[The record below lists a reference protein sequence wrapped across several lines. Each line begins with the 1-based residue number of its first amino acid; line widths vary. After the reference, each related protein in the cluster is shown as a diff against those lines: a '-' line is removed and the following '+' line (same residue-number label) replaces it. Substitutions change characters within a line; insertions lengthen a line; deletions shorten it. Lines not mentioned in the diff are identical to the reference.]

1 MQNILIQKGRL
12 IINSMRLHRFF
23 LALVFF
29 PLPIVAHAEA
39 LMHHEIRV
47 ELSPES
53 NRLRVVD
60 KMLLPPSVRPDEAG
74 KFHFLLH
81 EGLNPKALTAGVTL
95 EMIPQTSDPLASQS
109 KISDLSPSPLSAT
122 VSIAHYTL
130 TLPIGLRQVILSY
143 EGEIYHPLTGGT
155 PSSGGE
161 QDTPGIVSD
170 EGIFLSGESAWYPNF
185 YNALMTF
192 SLDIV
197 LPQKWHA
204 VSQGERTEN
213 RSEGNLRRV
222 RWESPEPQEEI
233 FIVGGEWTEYQRQAG
248 RVLTM
253 AFLKTPDHGLAN
265 RYLKATEQYL
275 DMYQKLLG
283 PYPYKKFALVENFWE
298 TGYGMPSFTLLG
310 SKVLRLPFILNTSY
324 PHEILHNWWGNGVYV
339 DRVHGNW
346 SEGLTT
352 YLADFLLQ
360 EQKGMGKEARLAY
373 LQKYASSVSADQD
386 FPLSEF
392 QSRTDTASQAIG
404 YGKTLF
410 LLHMF
415 RQSLGD
421 ETFIKALR
429 TFFHENRF
437 KQVSFEALSHAFS
450 RAAQKDL
457 RPEFMQWVQRK
468 GAPRI
473 RAKNIR
479 SEKTVQGYLL
489 KATLEQQQ
497 WGPAWSVTIP
507 IAITLEGQKESFQTK
522 IVMDE
527 KEIEVSL
534 SLPARPIRLKIDPE
548 YDLFRRLH
556 PTEMPPS
563 LGKAMNAEST
573 LILLPA
579 TASVSLRIEYQKFA
593 RSMEKD
599 HPDKVEIAWDNE
611 YEALPEDRS
620 VWLMGWEN
628 RFQKTILKQLR
639 RFGVSTNSAMTRIG
653 DTQVPRRGHGLVLTA
668 SHPKHAKLSLTW
680 IASDHAPSIPILAQK
695 LPHYGSFGYLAF
707 RGPAVKNVEK
717 GRWPPVG
724 SPMSI
729 RIKQGDGKWIKEKPA
744 TLIIRQAL
752 TSTSPLFSEERM
764 RQDIAYLSGDQLKG
778 RGFGTPELD
787 HAAEYIASEF
797 RKAGLSPAD
806 DAGRSFL
813 QQWKNIN
820 KGVGSGLALKN
831 VVGIL
836 PGSTPGLANEYIVI
850 GAHYDHLGFGW
861 PRVHEGDESKLHPG
875 ANGNAS
881 GVALLLEL
889 ARLLKADKPLKRSI
903 LFVAFTAKEV
913 GLRGSEHMVFD
924 RKSTPLGRITGML
937 NLDTVGQLR
946 ENRLYVFGA
955 GSSREWPPILRRAG
969 FDTGIQVSSF
979 PETIGSSDH
988 LSFIKAGIPAIQFF
1002 TGNSPEIDRPTDT
1015 LEKIDL
1021 PGMVSVGRVVKEV
1034 LSVLANR
1041 PLSLSHIPAQ
1051 KDPPALIW
1059 ERRTQRDP

>member
-1 MQNILIQKGRL
+1 MLNR
-12 IINSMRLHRFF
+12 MRIPGF
-23 LALVFF
+23 LFALVFLF
-29 PLPIVAHAEA
+29 LPGLVYAEA
-39 LMHHEIRV
+39 LIHHEIRV
-47 ELSPES
+47 VFSPDAH
-53 NRLRVVD
+53 RLQVVD
-60 KMLLPPSVRPDEAG
+60 QISLPPSVRPDETG
-74 KFHFLLH
+74 QFHFLLH
-81 EGLNPKALTAGVTL
+81 AGLNPHSLTQGVTIQEVPQIPKQGMTPSETPDL
-95 EMIPQTSDPLASQS
+95 ERPL
-109 KISDLSPSPLSAT
+109 LS
-122 VSIAHYTL
+122 VSVPMTRYAI

-143 EGEIYHPLTGGT
+143 EGEIHHPLTAEKLV
-155 PSSGGE
+155 SAGE
-161 QDTPGIVSD
+161 QETPGLISA
-170 EGIFLSGESAWYPNF
+170 EGIFLSGESLWYPYF

-192 SLDIV
+192 SLEIL
-197 LPQKWHA
+197 LPHPWNA

-213 RSEGNLRRV
+213 QTEGKMRRV

-253 AFLKTPDHGLAN
+253 AFLKTPDRGLAQ
-265 RYLKATEQYL
+265 RYLEATEQYL
-275 DMYQKLLG
+275 EMYQKLLG
-283 PYPYKKFALVENFWE
+283 PYPYTKFALVENFWE

-339 DRVHGNW
+339 DRTQGNW

-373 LQKYASSVSADQD
+373 LQKYANSVSKDQD

-392 QSRTDTASQAIG
+392 QSRTDAASQAIG
-404 YGKTLF
+404 YGKTMF
-410 LLHMF
+410 LMHMF

-421 ETFIKALR
+421 EIFIKALR

-437 KQVSFEALSHAFS
+437 KQASFETLSQAFS
-450 RAAQKDL
+450 RAAQKEIG
-457 RPEFMQWVQRK
+457 PEFMQWVQRK

-473 RAKNIR
+473 RAKNIY
-479 SEKTVQGYLL
+479 SEKTAQGYLL
-489 KATLEQQQ
+489 SATLVQQQ

-507 IAITLEGQKESFQTK
+507 IAITLHGKKEAFQTK
-522 IVMDE
+522 IFMDE
-527 KEIEVSL
+527 KELQVSL
-534 SLPARPIRLKIDPE
+534 VLPSRPIRLKIDPE

-556 PTEMPPS
+556 PTEIPPS
-563 LGKAMNAEST
+563 LRKAMNAEST

-579 TASVSLRIEYQKFA
+579 TASVSLRREYQKFA
-593 RSMEKD
+593 RFMKKD
-599 HPDKVEIAWDNE
+599 DPDQIEIAWDNE
-611 YEALPEDRS
+611 YETLPKDRS

-653 DTQVPRRGHGLVLTA
+653 KTQIPRRGHSLVLTA
-668 SHPKHAKLSLTW
+668 HHPKRSNLSLTW
-680 IASDHAPSIPILAQK
+680 IASDHAASLPILARK
-695 LPHYGSFGYLAF
+695 LPHYGAYGYLAF
-707 RGPAVKNVEK
+707 RGPEVKNVEK

-744 TLIIRQAL
+744 TLVARKAL

-764 RQDIAYLSGDQLKG
+764 RQDIAFLSGTQLKG

-787 HAAEYIASEF
+787 RAAEYIAAEF
-797 RKAGLSPAD
+797 RKAGLRPAD

-813 QQWKNIN
+813 QQWENTN
-820 KGVGSGLALKN
+820 GGVGSSLALKN

-889 ARLLKADKPLKRSI
+889 ARLLKEDKSLKRSI

-913 GLRGSEHMVFD
+913 GLRGSEHMVSD
-924 RKSTPLGRITGML
+924 QKSMPMGRITGML
-937 NLDTVGQLR
+937 NLDTVGQLKN
-946 ENRLYVFGA
+946 NRLYVLGA

-969 FDTGIQVSSF
+969 FDTGIQVTSF
-979 PETIGSSDH
+979 PETFGSSDH
-988 LSFIKAGIPAIQFF
+988 LSFIKAAIPAIQFF
-1002 TGNSPEIDRPTDT
+1002 TGEAPEIDRPSDT
-1015 LEKIDL
+1015 LDKIDL

-1034 LSVLANR
+1034 LAHLANR
-1041 PLSLSHIPAQ
+1041 PFALSHIPSQ
-1051 KDPPALIW
+1051 KETPGLIW